1 MTRYA
6 VAPEA
11 LGRLAVALGQVADD
25 VAWTAAHGR
34 EQAWSLG
41 PGASAGV
48 LDAVLGDLDHGRQQ
62 LGRWLDDLATAV
74 RAAGAV
80 YAEVEADP

>member
-11 LGRLAVALGQVADD
+11 LARLAVALGQVADD
-25 VAWTAAHGR
+25 VAWTAARGR

-41 PGASAGV
+41 PGAAAGA
-48 LDAVLGDLDHGRQQ
+48 LDEVLGDVDHQRQQ
-62 LGRWLDDLATAV
+62 LGRALEDLAAAV
-74 RAAGAV
+74 RWAGVV
-80 YAEVEADP
+80 YAEVEGDP